1 MLAKHK
7 VVGSTPITR
16 STFTP
21 LGNQGL
27 FFDGIIEERFYF
39 PKFASRPMG

>member
-1 MLAKHK
+1 
-7 VVGSTPITR
+7 
-16 STFTP
+16 